1 MNLED
6 DFKILEIMILNL
18 NRKMSKETYIKIRP
32 FMEQLM
38 GLMDKWDFIK
48 DMKDFT
54 EEKKDLEKQIDS
66 IIIIVNNHFPTILEG
81 FELKLKEK
89 GVKK

>member
-1 MNLED
+1 MSKED
-6 DFKILEIMILNL
+6 DFKTLKIMISNL
-18 NRKMSKETYIKIRP
+18 NSKMSKETYIKIKP

-38 GLMDKWDFIK
+38 SLMDKWDFIQ

-54 EEKKDLEKQIDS
+54 EEKKELEKQIDS

-81 FELKLKEK
+81 SELKLKK
-89 GVKK
+89 RFD